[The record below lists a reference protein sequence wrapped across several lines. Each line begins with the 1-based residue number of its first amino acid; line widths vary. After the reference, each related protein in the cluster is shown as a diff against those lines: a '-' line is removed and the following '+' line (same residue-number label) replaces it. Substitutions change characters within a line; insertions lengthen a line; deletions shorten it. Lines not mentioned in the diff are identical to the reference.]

1 MPGALPFDHINLKM
15 KSKTRVG
22 VENFSSV
29 SSTLLELSELEL
41 KDRSISEKELL
52 NLIINSLPGIFYL
65 QDHTGKYLRWNK
77 NFEKITG
84 YTSREIE
91 QMHPLNILDP
101 RDHAHMKEATR
112 RVYKEGYN
120 ETEAELLNKNGDRLL
135 FGLNG
140 IAVTYDGKP
149 CLLGSG
155 MDLTARENAQM
166 EIKENEKKYRSLF
179 EQASDPILITDF
191 SGNFTD
197 VNGSFCKLF
206 GYTKKELL
214 RMNIKSLVCPYELRE
229 RPLRNDLLMKGKHLF
244 SARLMVHKDGTV
256 IETEANLKKFGEDS
270 IMGIV
275 RDVRE
280 IRSLQKAMEQERL
293 DQSIQEQKEITRA
306 IIKAQERERNNIARE
321 LHDNVNQLLASTR
334 MCLSTAKLTPAGKK
348 EFVDKSIRLI
358 DATIF
363 ELRVLSRKHVTP
375 LKGFDL
381 KEQIQSLI
389 KIMEEGI
396 GFRISFEYE
405 LPEKPELQD
414 ELKLNIY
421 RIIQEK
427 LNNVYKHA
435 SASRVQIKIFAEDK
449 QVNLMISDNG
459 IGFELGMKKNGVGI
473 VNIINRVESFNGKVN
488 FETKPGVGCKL
499 EIRIP
504 MVI

>member
-1 MPGALPFDHINLKM
+1 M
-15 KSKTRVG
+15 KSKTRFG
-22 VENFSSV
+22 VESLSPV
-29 SSTLLELSELEL
+29 SNTLLELSELEL

-52 NLIINSLPGIFYL
+52 DLIINSLPGIFYL

-77 NFEKITG
+77 NFEKVTG
-84 YTSREIE
+84 YTNKEIE
-91 QMHPLNILDP
+91 NMHPLDILDP

-120 ETEAELLNKNGDRLL
+120 ETEVELLNKNGDRLL

-155 MDLTARENAQM
+155 MDLTAREKAQM

-244 SARLMVHKDGTV
+244 STRLMVHKDGTV
-256 IETEANLKKFGEDS
+256 IETEANLKKFGEDG

-280 IRSLQKAMEQERL
+280 IRSLQRAMEQERL
-293 DQSIQEQKEITRA
+293 DQSIQEQKKITRA

-396 GFRISFEYE
+396 GFRISFEYD